1 MVLAPRLGKF
11 DRPWQAG
18 VRRCMGHEVVS
29 PVRSMGLMRF
39 DFRTAITPTQG
50 KSWCGPIDVELI
62 EINLCPRDARWNVL
76 QG

>member
-1 MVLAPRLGKF
+1 
-11 DRPWQAG
+11 
-18 VRRCMGHEVVS
+18 
-29 PVRSMGLMRF
+29 MGLMRF